1 MGNGRFT
8 TREIRALQPRDVEYR
23 LTETAPRGEG
33 RLTLRVRPSGLKEFY
48 YRKRRKDGDQTI
60 RIGRFEQTPGYGGIT
75 LEQARSELNKLVEME
90 RTTGNF
96 RSEVERKKE
105 AEARTRLLE
114 ERAARAGTFEQMLDA
129 YVGDLRARRRVSAK
143 DVENAFQRH
152 VKKPFP
158 DLCRGLAKAVT
169 AGDVQV
175 ILAKLVQKGIRRGVN
190 LLRSHL
196 SAAFQYAA
204 KADNDPTRLAHDG
217 AVFEILA
224 NPVALVPRKAE
235 FESVGERNLSPNEL
249 HRYWHGLDKVGF
261 PVVRSFLKFDLA
273 LGGQRGIQLIRP
285 LWQAYDFDAGTV
297 LLKDGKG
304 RGGAVRD
311 HLLPLTEF
319 ALEILEPLRDLNGK
333 ETGPFISRGG
343 KSLHPSTVSHVVH
356 EVWEALA
363 AEDVAKGAD
372 KVIEEFSFKDIR
384 RTCETL
390 LGSMSVSR
398 DLRSHVLSH
407 GRTGI
412 QDKHYDR
419 WTHLPQKRRV
429 LQKWARFV
437 KKVIAG
443 PDRDGKSTG
452 SMSKDSTTVRI
463 RVNPTTTTESA
474 ARSRIQRIAT
484 QRATANVISQQG
496 SGFTALEEPSAP
508 PLRSP

>member
-1 MGNGRFT
+1 
-8 TREIRALQPRDVEYR
+8 
-23 LTETAPRGEG
+23 
-33 RLTLRVRPSGLKEFY
+33 
-48 YRKRRKDGDQTI
+48 
-60 RIGRFEQTPGYGGIT
+60 
-75 LEQARSELNKLVEME
+75 
-90 RTTGNF
+90 
-96 RSEVERKKE
+96 
-105 AEARTRLLE
+105 
-114 ERAARAGTFEQMLDA
+114 MLDA
-129 YVGDLRARRRVSAK
+129 YVGDLRARGRVSAK

-158 DLCRGLAKAVT
+158 DLCRGLAKGVA
-169 AGDVQV
+169 AGDIQA
-175 ILAKLVQKGIRRGVN
+175 ILAKLVRKGIRRGVN

-235 FESVGERNLSPNEL
+235 FESVGERNLSPHEL
-249 HRYWHGLDKVGF
+249 HRYWHGLEKVGF

-285 LWQAYDFDAGTV
+285 LWRAYDFNAATV

-304 RGGAVRD
+304 RGSVVRD

-319 ALEILEPLRDLNGK
+319 ALEVLGPLRDLNGK

-363 AEDVAKGAD
+363 AEDIAKSTD
-372 KVIEEFSFKDIR
+372 DVIEEFSFKDIR

-390 LGSMSVSR
+390 LASMGVSR
-398 DLRSHVLSH
+398 DLRSYVLSH
-407 GRTGI
+407 GRTGV

-419 WTHLPQKRRV
+419 WSHLTEKRRV
-429 LQKWARFV
+429 LQKWARFM

-443 PDRDGKSTG
+443 PDRHGGTTG
-452 SMSKDSTTVRI
+452 SASKEPVAGRAQPLVQPRLNLWCKCTDSQRSALPCNGVHRRRRYHSRPTAVGPRAVERAPASSCRLHLSGLHDDLPTCFTTR
-463 RVNPTTTTESA
+463 
-474 ARSRIQRIAT
+474 Q
-484 QRATANVISQQG
+484 
-496 SGFTALEEPSAP
+496 
-508 PLRSP
+508 

>member
-1 MGNGRFT
+1 MANGLFSD
-8 TREIRALQPRDVEYR
+8 RELRALRPRETEYK
-23 LTETAPRGEG
+23 LSEKAPRGEG
-33 RLTLRVRPSGLKEFY
+33 RLMLKVHPSGLKEFY
-48 YRKRRKDGDQTI
+48 YRMRNGEDDTLI
-60 RIGRFEQTPGYGGIT
+60 RIGSYEQTPGYGGIS
-75 LEQARSELNKLVEME
+75 LSDARKELKELV
-90 RTTGNF
+90 RIHRSTGNAKA
-96 RSEVERKKE
+96 ELERRKE
-105 AEARTRLLE
+105 AEVLARIAAD
-114 ERAARAGTFEQMLDA
+114 RAARAGTFEQMLDA
-129 YVGDLRARRRVSAK
+129 YVSDLRARGRVSAR

-169 AGDVQV
+169 AGDIQA

-196 SAAFQYAA
+196 SAAFLYAA

-224 NPVALVPRKAE
+224 NPVALVPRKTE

-249 HRYWHGLDKVGF
+249 RRYWHGLDKVGF

-273 LGGQRGIQLIRP
+273 LGGQRGVQLIRP
-285 LWQAYDFDAGTV
+285 LWPAYDFDAATV

-311 HLLPLTEF
+311 HLLPITEF
-319 ALEILEPLRDLNGK
+319 ALEILQPLRDLNAK
-333 ETGPFISRGG
+333 EAGPFISRGG
-343 KSLHPSTVSHVVH
+343 KSLHPSTVSHVVR

-363 AEDVAKGAD
+363 AEDITTGAD
-372 KVIEEFSFKDIR
+372 QIIEQFSFKDIR

-412 QDKHYDR
+412 QEKHYDR

-429 LQKWARFV
+429 LQKWARFM
-437 KKVIAG
+437 KKVITDPGRNKAL
-443 PDRDGKSTG
+443 P
-452 SMSKDSTTVRI
+452 
-463 RVNPTTTTESA
+463 A
-474 ARSRIQRIAT
+474 A
-484 QRATANVISQQG
+484 
-496 SGFTALEEPSAP
+496 
-508 PLRSP
+508 

>member
-1 MGNGRFT
+1 MANGLFSD
-8 TREIRALQPRDVEYR
+8 RELRALRPREAEYKIS
-23 LTETAPRGEG
+23 EKAPRGEG
-33 RLTLRVRPSGLKEFY
+33 RLILKVHPSGSKEFY
-48 YRKRRKDGDQTI
+48 YRMRTGEADTLI
-60 RIGRFEQTPGYGGIT
+60 RIGSYEQTPGYGGIS
-75 LEQARSELNKLVEME
+75 LSDARKELKELV
-90 RTTGNF
+90 RIHRSTGNAKA
-96 RSEVERKKE
+96 ELERRKE
-105 AEARTRLLE
+105 AEVLARIAAD
-114 ERAARAGTFEQMLDA
+114 RAARAGTFEQMLDA
-129 YVGDLRARRRVSAK
+129 YVSDLRARERVSAR

-169 AGDVQV
+169 AGDIQA

-217 AVFEILA
+217 AIFEILA

-249 HRYWHGLDKVGF
+249 HRYWRGLDKVGF

-285 LWQAYDFDAGTV
+285 LWPAYDFDASTV

-304 RGGAVRD
+304 RGGGVRD

-319 ALEILEPLRDLNGK
+319 ALEILQPLRDLNAK
-333 ETGPFISRGG
+333 EAGPFISRGG
-343 KSLHPSTVSHVVH
+343 KSLHPSTVSHVVR
-356 EVWEALA
+356 EVWEKLA

-372 KVIEEFSFKDIR
+372 QIIEEFSFKDIR

-390 LGSMSVSR
+390 MGSMSVSR

-407 GRTGI
+407 GRTGV

-419 WTHLPQKRRV
+419 WSHLPQKRRV
-429 LQKWARFV
+429 LQKWARFI
-437 KKVIAG
+437 KKVIE
-443 PDRDGKSTG
+443 DK
-452 SMSKDSTTVRI
+452 RI
-463 RVNPTTTTESA
+463 RAGSNEHK
-474 ARSRIQRIAT
+474 IASL
-484 QRATANVISQQG
+484 VK
-496 SGFTALEEPSAP
+496 P
-508 PLRSP
+508 